1 MAAADDEFKEVLRKS
16 FQQFADN
23 AIFVVDTS
31 LSKEL
36 KYGIKQENGLEK
48 NSALILNLVSQIE
61 KSIQFSKFVL
71 IYSIIF
77 SKKSEAEVKKELQE
91 PQYSKSSSVLM
102 SCLEHYFRNSNFYFD
117 IFEGSLADS
126 NSFFEKLWDLSNKR
140 TIKKTN
146 FHILEDVGFPE
157 RCIDFGSFK
166 IQKFSKNELD
176 FFVNNKINKIFYP
189 YSLID
194 SEDLK
199 DRWFVVTN
207 TEKTLQR
214 VHEWGIIDFNDETFQ
229 ISRDFPEHTMQLL
242 SLFDWEVVG
251 KFSKKKYE
259 LNEIYGLINFSTPWD
274 FSITDDC
281 LKGPLHHRELPELL
295 SEPFFDNLG
304 NEVGS
309 KPAWFFELETS
320 DSERLKK
327 TVIDAQNFLN
337 DIDLKSC
344 GWDFVLLSLGYLAKA
359 FFTKDQFEQLLWHM
373 TVLEILLGE
382 KNGIGASIRRGL
394 SVINDCNTRTKQKE
408 INSKFKELYDLR
420 SDLVHGNP
428 IEKKGKG
435 QAVFFGHIKYSR
447 MLARTAVVWFIENL
461 GIIHAELQKNNIP
474 LECYPDRLDLYYIF
488 DLHLK
493 KIKGVFDIKNF
504 MPILI
509 SICEMRKKFRY
520 PTLKD

>member
-1 MAAADDEFKEVLRKS
+1 MDDDKFKEVLRAAFK
-16 FQQFADN
+16 QFVDN
-23 AIFVVDTS
+23 AILIVDAS
-31 LSKEL
+31 LSHDQKNR
-36 KYGIKQENGLEK
+36 IRHANGFEK
-48 NSALILNLVSQIE
+48 NSVLILDIVGQIE

-77 SKKSEAEVKKELQE
+77 SKKSESEVKKELQE
-91 PQYSKSSSVLM
+91 PEFSKSSSVLM
-102 SCLEHYFRNSNFYFD
+102 SCLKHYFRVSNFYVDLFERSLTD
-117 IFEGSLADS
+117 I
-126 NSFFEKLWDLSNKR
+126 NNFFEKLWACSKKR
-140 TIKKTN
+140 TIKKIT
-146 FHILEDVGFPE
+146 FHILEDVWFPE

-176 FFVNNKINKIFYP
+176 FFVNNKINKVFYR
-189 YSLID
+189 YSEIY
-194 SEDLK
+194 SEYLK

-207 TEKTLQR
+207 TEKMLQR

-229 ISRDFPEHTMQLL
+229 IYRDFPEHTMQLL
-242 SLFDWEVVG
+242 SLFDWEVMG
-251 KFSKKKYE
+251 KFSEKNYE

-281 LKGPLHHRELPELL
+281 LRGPLHHRELPELL

-359 FFTKDQFEQLLWHM
+359 FFTKDGFEQLLWHM

-382 KNGIGASIRRGL
+382 KNGIGASVKRGL
-394 SVINDCNTRTKQKE
+394 CIVNDCNTNAKRKE
-408 INSKFKELYDLR
+408 VNSKFDELYDLR

-428 IEKKGKG
+428 MKKKGKEK
-435 QAVFFGHIKYSR
+435 AVFFGHIKYSR
-447 MLARTAVVWFIENL
+447 MLARKSLVWFIENL
-461 GIIHAELQKNNIP
+461 GLIHRELQKNNIP
-474 LECYPDRLDLYYIF
+474 LECYPDRLDLHYLF

-493 KIKGVFDIKNF
+493 KIKGTFDIQNF

-509 SICEMRKKFRY
+509 SICETRKKYRR
-520 PTLKD
+520 